1 MSLSP
6 FILVGCGGSG
16 VLSVRHVR
24 DEVRARLRV
33 HGIEKIPAAWQFI
46 GIDVLPKMSELGEAS
61 PLPPLDYVQMRV
73 GAKNLV
79 EVEEI
84 LLAANPPAQ
93 RGGYTELVGWRP
105 SAEDLSAVNPIAG
118 MTNRGVGRFVGAS
131 GLQGSAIK
139 SRLESALTAC
149 AAGGAELAA
158 VAQEMGLPV
167 ANAGTMDTHVI
178 VITSMAGGCGAG
190 ISLDVIDLLRKW
202 GGSAVMPT
210 LIAYGADIF
219 GASNRRDYWTANN
232 LAYLSELLNAMW
244 SDDGGKHLLFPSNK
258 SKPIKRGPRAAFFLG
273 RKNLKG
279 FDFQDSRTV
288 YRAAGVTIAGIILNP
303 AVLTRFEET
312 ILGNWTIRPK
322 GGYGFADSAIIGEV
336 SSFGSATIAVGRKRF
351 RDYARRY
358 LLRDLYEHHFRG
370 YKKVALSLF
379 GEDGAK
385 ATDVAIKARLVT
397 KFLPEVIEAYGLNN
411 PFGEKGAILDD
422 GSAQISDQLLSA
434 RHISGFATEV
444 SESILARLPNESLSG
459 SEWSELVAAEL
470 AVEKRRLLMDA
481 TARFQTREEDW
492 LNGIA
497 GQNGL
502 VHKVMSVSND
512 YLTRLSL
519 PVMIDLSQGV
529 IESVNRTASQ
539 FKNSATEALA
549 KSKLFAEDSRNEFAD
564 VSSNKLSKTSP
575 QIQSAVEYL
584 AASVGQ
590 ELKAQI
596 SNSIAQTLE
605 QVVINL
611 LGPLNAAFRRAKD
624 DVFRLADVTTA
635 GEAPVI
641 HQWPVDSV
649 VPRAFIPS
657 SIEHLLEG
665 HEDWPRTIDRL
676 LRRAET
682 VNVGESTIDAVR
694 RGISDGIAT
703 GTAIGPNDI
712 RPLLWTRND
721 APIQFART
729 APLAIDIGLDLDAL
743 EERVDRWLGKP
754 GRELGDFLREGLG
767 EYLRDENHPDHNQR
781 MRKFEEK
788 LRMALEQA
796 NPFVET
802 DNVYFRTTYKSLD
815 DKPRLIYLVEPIPFP
830 DGHKAH
836 KVTRDMLL
844 QTVGDAGPTL
854 KFEPQ
859 DREGFTVS
867 TFFEAPMFP
876 GIISSIM
883 KEIAEVGGKFVNKG
897 SSELRDWLD
906 FKRGRTLDE
915 FIPLPAKVTR
925 ALIRGFVVGRLT
937 GLLKVPAST
946 SLPYEISSEDEVLA
960 FPHPAYGNVQNE
972 LVSILMS
979 FPLCFINVSRERE
992 EAFAAYA
999 ALFRLGMSDP
1009 SGDLAP
1015 SRFKLAG
1022 ELKSLLDNGR
1032 TTLKQI
1038 DTPRASGGSREE
1050 RLTNAVA
1057 YVEKFR
1063 DWLEKIEARPY
1074 TGEERVR
1081 LQVTWEDDTVPIKEI
1096 AKLLLEEYGN
1106 VLNAL
1111 TGEGDDGPPET

>member
-1 MSLSP
+1 MSLAP

-24 DEVRARLRV
+24 DEVRARLRQ

-46 GIDVLPKMSELGEAS
+46 GIDVLPTMSELGEAS
-61 PLPPLDYVQMRV
+61 PLPPLDYLQLRV
-73 GAKNLV
+73 GARNLV

-93 RGGYTELVGWRP
+93 RGGYTELLGWRP
-105 SAEDLSAVNPIAG
+105 SAEELSAVDPIAG

-131 GLQGSAIK
+131 ALQSATI
-139 SRLESALTAC
+139 RNRIEAAFTAC
-149 AAGGAELAA
+149 EGGGAELAA
-158 VAQEMGLPV
+158 VAQEMGLPIG
-167 ANAGTMDTHVI
+167 NAETPATNVI

-202 GGSAVMPT
+202 GGSAVQPT

-219 GASNRRDYWTANN
+219 GPANRKDYWTANN

-244 SDDGGKHLLFPSNK
+244 SDDGGKNLLFPASRTR
-258 SKPIKRGPRAAFFLG
+258 PIKRGPRAAFILG
-273 RKNLKG
+273 RKNLRG

-303 AVLTRFEET
+303 TVLTRFSEH
-312 ILGNWTIRPK
+312 ILGNWSIRPR
-322 GGYGFADSAIIGEV
+322 GGYGFADSAIFGEV

-379 GEDGAK
+379 GEDGAQ

-422 GSAQISDQLLSA
+422 GSAQVSDQLLSA
-434 RHISGFATEV
+434 RHISGFASEV
-444 SESILARLPNESLSG
+444 SESILSRLPNESLSG

-470 AVEKRRLLMDA
+470 AVEKRRLLFEA
-481 TARFQTREEDW
+481 TSSFHAREEDW

-519 PVMIDLSQGV
+519 PVMIDLTQGV
-529 IESVNRTASQ
+529 IEAVNRTAGQ
-539 FKNSATEALA
+539 FKNSATEAVT

-611 LGPLNAAFRRAKD
+611 LGPLNSAFRRSKD
-624 DVFRLADVTTA
+624 DVFRMADVTTA

-665 HEDWPRTIDRL
+665 HEEWPKTIDRL

-682 VNVGESTIDAVR
+682 VGVGESTIDAVR
-694 RGISDGIAT
+694 RGISDGVVT
-703 GTAIGPNDI
+703 GSTIGPNDL

-721 APIQFART
+721 APVHFART
-729 APLAIDIGLDLDAL
+729 APLAINLGLDLETL
-743 EERVDRWLGKP
+743 EARVDRWLGKP

-781 MRKFEEK
+781 MRKFEER

-802 DNVYFRTTYKSLD
+802 DSVYFGTTYPGNAAPPLT
-815 DKPRLIYLVEPIPFP
+815 YLVEPIPFP

-836 KVTRDMLL
+836 ELTREMLL
-844 QTVGDAGPTL
+844 TKVGDAGPTL

-859 DREGFTVS
+859 DREGITVS
-867 TFFEAPMFP
+867 TFFERPMFP
-876 GIISSIM
+876 GIFSSIM
-883 KEIAEVGGKFVNKG
+883 REIAEVGGRYVNRG
-897 SSELRDWLD
+897 SSELRAWLD
-906 FKRGRTLDE
+906 FKRARTLDE
-915 FIPLPAKVTR
+915 TIPLPVNVTR
-925 ALIRGFVVGRLT
+925 ALIRGFVIGRLT
-937 GLLKVPAST
+937 GLLKVPAS
-946 SLPYEISSEDEVLA
+946 SSAPFEISSEEEILT
-960 FPHPAYGNVQNE
+960 FPHPAYGSISNE

-979 FPLCFINVSRERE
+979 FPLCFINVSRDRDK
-992 EAFAAYA
+992 AFAAYA
-999 ALFRLGMSDP
+999 SLFRLGMSDADGALSP
-1009 SGDLAP
+1009 L
-1015 SRFKLAG
+1015 RFSIAG
-1022 ELKSLLDNGR
+1022 EFESFLRTGR
-1032 TTLKQI
+1032 TTRKQI
-1038 DTPRASGGSREE
+1038 DTPRAAGNSPEE
-1050 RLTNAVA
+1050 RKASAIT
-1057 YVEKFR
+1057 YVTDFVT
-1063 DWLEKIEARPY
+1063 WLEGIDAKPL

-1081 LQVTWEDDTVPIKEI
+1081 LQVTWDDDTVPIKEI
-1096 AKLLLEEYGN
+1096 AKLLIEEYNN
-1106 VLNAL
+1106 VLRVL
-1111 TGEGDDGPPET
+1111 SGKGDVSQPKT